1 MALTI
6 TLHAVGIVHSPYAE
20 VDDERDWAEVESEI
34 HVEGAFAPGLQGIAD
49 YADIVVVYYLHKSQ
63 FDAATDLVQR
73 KSARADAPPTGIFAL
88 RTYHRP
94 NAISSTTVRLLAVE
108 GNVLRVKGLD
118 ALDGTPVLDLKPYA
132 PPTPKRATAPMP
144 KVMPEI

>member
-6 TLHAVGIVHSPYAE
+6 TLDVVGVVHSPFSE
-20 VDDERDWAEVESEI
+20 VDDERDWADVESEI
-34 HVEGAFAPGLQGIAD
+34 HVDPAFVPGLQGIGD

-63 FDAATDLVQR
+63 FDSATDLVQR
-73 KSARADAPPTGIFAL
+73 QSARADAPARGIFAL

-94 NAISSTTVRLLAVE
+94 NGISSTTVRLLAVA
-108 GNVLRVKGLD
+108 GNLLRVKGLD

-144 KVMPEI
+144 RVMPEI

>member
-6 TLHAVGIVHSPYAE
+6 TLEAVGIVHSPYVE
-20 VDDERDWAEVESEI
+20 VDNERDWADVESEI
-34 HVEGAFAPGLQGIAD
+34 HVDPAFVPGLQGIGD
-49 YADIVVVYYLHKSQ
+49 YTDIVVVYYLHKSQ
-63 FDAATDLVQR
+63 FNAATDLVQR
-73 KSARADAPPTGIFAL
+73 QSARSDAPHIGIFAL

-94 NAISSTTVRLLAVE
+94 NAISLTTVRLLEVE
-108 GNVLRVKGLD
+108 GHILRVKGLD
-118 ALDGTPVLDLKPYA
+118 AVDGTPVLDLKPYA